1 MAFQAT
7 QDKTKLICSK
17 TSNGKQTYVLQGD
30 LNLTKPFVNSPCFFF
45 IFLLGIDYNHHN
57 STCRACLHWLV
68 CKSSIVP
75 ITSVFAFFQPFTP
88 NL

>member
-17 TSNGKQTYVLQGD
+17 TSNGKQTYL
-30 LNLTKPFVNSPCFFF
+30 LNHLSTALCFFF
-45 IFLLGIDYNHHN
+45 ISLLGIDYNHHN

-75 ITSVFAFFQPFTP
+75 ITSVFAFFQPFTL